1 MVLVRA
7 LALSLLCSLGV
18 AGPASATVLW
28 RGDFETSDLSQY
40 DNYVVH
46 AERWTFVGSQ
56 PSPRQGLVA
65 ARVELQE
72 NDVGPSNL
80 IRTEVGHTPPEATF
94 QGSERYYAWSAMG
107 STDHPLG
114 NFDHQIMFWECVA
127 PIYQQEMSL
136 HINGTQISFATSPQ
150 GGRYQT
156 RWTGTFDFGV
166 WHDFVLHVKWSLD
179 PAEGFVELLYDGAV
193 VVPKTFVRTMHAV
206 QDGSGNDV
214 TPLVSTMHHGLF
226 LGNARA
232 GKPVEVIY
240 LDGAI
245 EGETLADVLPVMPDA
260 GVVADAAPA
269 DLGVQP
275 LDAGVEE
282 DAGSLPDGGGALDGG
297 VIPADA
303 GAAPPDAGATA
314 LDAGGSPSVDAG
326 VDAGPPGG
334 GGAGALHGSCGCT
347 STSTST
353 APLILPVLLVAWA
366 WRRRSSSRAHH
377 GSG

>member
-1 MVLVRA
+1 MRA
-7 LALSLLCSLGV
+7 PVLSLLCAFGL

-28 RGDFETSDLSQY
+28 RGDFESSDLSQY

-56 PSPRQGLVA
+56 PRPRQGAVA

-80 IRTEVGHTPPEATF
+80 IRTEIGHTPPEATF

-166 WHDFVLHVKWSLD
+166 WHDFVLHVMWSLD
-179 PAEGFVELLYDGAV
+179 PAEGFVELMYDGAI

-206 QDGSGNDV
+206 QDGGGNDV

-245 EGETLADVLPVMPDA
+245 EGETLADVLPLSPDA
-260 GVVADAAPA
+260 GVVLDAAA
-269 DLGVQP
+269 VDTG
-275 LDAGVEE
+275 AGE
-282 DAGSLPDGGGALDGG
+282 DAGTLPDGGGALDAG
-297 VIPADA
+297 VIAADSGAAPLDA
-303 GAAPPDAGATA
+303 GAMA
-314 LDAGGSPSVDAG
+314 LDAGGSPGVDAG

-334 GGAGALHGSCGCT
+334 VGAGALHGSCGCT

-353 APLILPVLLVAWA
+353 APLILPALLVAWA
-366 WRRRSSSRAHH
+366 WRRRSSSRPKH